1 MHADNQVTGVQLVT
15 TREDKEIITRGF
27 ATILRIMFGARE
39 KRSVLLMGNDV
50 MNDDKGGGPHVASD
64 NGKRRL
70 VGLVL
75 MQECRCGCHTAL

>member
-39 KRSVLLMGNDV
+39 KRSEMLIGNDV
-50 MNDDKGGGPHVASD
+50 TNDNDGGGPHVAID
-64 NGKRRL
+64 NGERRL
-70 VGLVL
+70 VAVVL
-75 MQECRCGCHTAL
+75 MQECGCGFHTSS